1 MRARA
6 PGVDRGRAR
15 RARLARPSALVVL
28 FSIDLGVL
36 IACRSLLARACT
48 RGSSSR
54 ERDGRS
60 AQMHALARA
69 RAHVLHKH

>member
-1 MRARA
+1 MRGAHDEMRARA

-36 IACRSLLARACT
+36 IACRSLLARAC
-48 RGSSSR
+48 
-54 ERDGRS
+54 
-60 AQMHALARA
+60 
-69 RAHVLHKH
+69 VY